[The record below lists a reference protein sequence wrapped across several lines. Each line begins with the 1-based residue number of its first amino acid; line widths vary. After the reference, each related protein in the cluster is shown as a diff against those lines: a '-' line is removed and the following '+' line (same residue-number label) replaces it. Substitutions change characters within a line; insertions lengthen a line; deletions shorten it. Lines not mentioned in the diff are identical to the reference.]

1 LEEVKME
8 ISISNLVILMLLIV
22 TAIVIVIG
30 LKAHFSSIHFH
41 FQKEKAEIE
50 KSYNRKLGFEEHK
63 RVELQREIETLK
75 KENEKNIYFLISIPE
90 IVKDLVSNLSFE
102 ETVSSIFRLV
112 KSLID
117 PGIIKLYM
125 FDNTSNC
132 LSLVRAYGSEG
143 ENKNIIKVGEGV
155 IGLAAEN
162 KMLITHTLQ
171 LPNANYDGIDI
182 AVPILFK
189 ESLLGVIGLGNI
201 KEKGDNEKR
210 FLSMIA
216 DLAGI
221 SLQSSTYL
229 KVVQREAITDSLTGL
244 YNRRY
249 LFEKAKVVAQ
259 HAITR
264 HSPVSVFIFDIDYF
278 KRYNDVNGHAEG
290 DGLLVELSRLIRENS
305 RATDIVARFGGEEF
319 IVIMP
324 DTDKNSA
331 WTYAEKIR
339 KLIEEFSFNN
349 REKQPSGYVSISGGV
364 ASFPFDGNSL
374 NAVIR
379 RADEALY
386 ESKKSGRNRV
396 KRYEPFD
403 FSMAL

>member
-1 LEEVKME
+1 ME
-8 ISISNLVILMLLIV
+8 ISSSSLIISMLFIV
-22 TAIVIVIG
+22 TAIAIIVGIR
-30 LKAHFSSIHFH
+30 AHFLSIRSH
-41 FQKEKAEIE
+41 FQEEKAEIE
-50 KSYNRKLGFEEHK
+50 KNYNSK
-63 RVELQREIETLK
+63 RQEFQREIETLK
-75 KENEKNIYFLISIPE
+75 QEKEKHIQFLISIPE
-90 IVKDLVSNLSFE
+90 IVKNLVSNLSFE
-102 ETVSSIFRLV
+102 ETVSSIFRLI

-117 PGIIKLYM
+117 PEIIKLYM
-125 FDNTSNC
+125 IDSTNNC

-143 ENKNIIKVGEGV
+143 ENKNIIKAGEGV

-162 KMLITHTLQ
+162 KMLVTHTFQ
-171 LPNANYDGIDI
+171 LPNANDGIDI

-189 ESLLGVIGLGNI
+189 ESLLGVIGLGKI
-201 KEKGDNEKR
+201 KGKGDNEKR

-221 SLQSSTYL
+221 SLQSSMYL
-229 KVVQREAITDSLTGL
+229 KIVEKEAITDSLTGL

-264 HSPVSVFIFDIDYF
+264 HSPISVFIFDIDYF

-290 DGLLVELSRLIRENS
+290 DGLLVELSRLIKENS
-305 RATDIVARFGGEEF
+305 RGTDIVARFGGEEF
-319 IVIMP
+319 IVLMP

-331 WTYAEKIR
+331 WIYAEKIR

-386 ESKKSGRNRV
+386 ESKKSGRNRIT
-396 KRYEPFD
+396 KYEPFD

>member
-1 LEEVKME
+1 ME
-8 ISISNLVILMLLIV
+8 IGSSSLIISMLFIV
-22 TAIVIVIG
+22 TAIAIIVSIR
-30 LKAHFSSIHFH
+30 AHFSSIRSH
-41 FQKEKAEIE
+41 FQEEKAEIE
-50 KSYNRKLGFEEHK
+50 KNYNRKLGFEEHK
-63 RVELQREIETLK
+63 RLEFQREIESLK
-75 KENEKNIYFLISIPE
+75 QEREKHIQFLISIPE
-90 IVKDLVSNLSFE
+90 IVKNLASNLSFE
-102 ETVSSIFRLV
+102 ETVSSIFRLI

-117 PGIIKLYM
+117 PAIIKLYM
-125 FDNTSNC
+125 FDRANNC

-143 ENKNIIKVGEGV
+143 ENKNIVKVGEGV
-155 IGLAAEN
+155 MGLAAEN
-162 KMLITHTLQ
+162 KMLVTRTFQ
-171 LPNANYDGIDI
+171 LPNANDGIDI

-229 KVVQREAITDSLTGL
+229 KIVQEEAITDSLTGL

-264 HSPVSVFIFDIDYF
+264 QSLVSVFIFDIDYF
-278 KRYNDVNGHAEG
+278 KRYNDINGHAEG
-290 DGLLVELSRLIRENS
+290 DSLLVELSRLIKENS
-305 RATDIVARFGGEEF
+305 RGTDVVARFGGEEF
-319 IVIMP
+319 IVLMP
-324 DTDKNSA
+324 DTDKDSA
-331 WTYAEKIR
+331 WIYAEKIR
-339 KLIEEFSFNN
+339 KLIEEYPFKN

-396 KRYEPFD
+396 TRYEPFD

>member
-1 LEEVKME
+1 ME
-8 ISISNLVILMLLIV
+8 IGSSSLIISMLFIV
-22 TAIVIVIG
+22 TAIAIIVSIR
-30 LKAHFSSIHFH
+30 AHFSSIRSH
-41 FQKEKAEIE
+41 FQEEKAEIE
-50 KSYNRKLGFEEHK
+50 KNYNRKLGFEEHK
-63 RVELQREIETLK
+63 RLEFQREIESLK
-75 KENEKNIYFLISIPE
+75 QEREKHIQFLISIPE
-90 IVKDLVSNLSFE
+90 IVKNLASNLSFE
-102 ETVSSIFRLV
+102 ETVSSIFRLI

-117 PGIIKLYM
+117 PAIIKLYM
-125 FDNTSNC
+125 FDRVNNC

-143 ENKNIIKVGEGV
+143 ENKNIVKVGEGV
-155 IGLAAEN
+155 MGLAAEN
-162 KMLITHTLQ
+162 KMLVTRTFQ
-171 LPNANYDGIDI
+171 LPNANDGIDI

-229 KVVQREAITDSLTGL
+229 KIVQEEAITDSLTGL

-278 KRYNDVNGHAEG
+278 KRYNDINGHAEG
-290 DGLLVELSRLIRENS
+290 DSLLVELSRLIKENS
-305 RATDIVARFGGEEF
+305 RGTDVVARFGGEEF
-319 IVIMP
+319 IVLMP
-324 DTDKNSA
+324 DTDKDSA
-331 WTYAEKIR
+331 WIYAEKIR
-339 KLIEEFSFNN
+339 KLIEEYPFKN

-396 KRYEPFD
+396 TRYEPFD

>member
-1 LEEVKME
+1 ME
-8 ISISNLVILMLLIV
+8 ISSSSLIIPTLFIV
-22 TAIVIVIG
+22 TAIAIIVSIR
-30 LKAHFSSIHFH
+30 AHFSSIRSH
-41 FQKEKAEIE
+41 FQEEKAEIE
-50 KSYNRKLGFEEHK
+50 KNYNRKRQEF
-63 RVELQREIETLK
+63 QREIESLK
-75 KENEKNIYFLISIPE
+75 QEKEKHIQFLISIPE
-90 IVKDLVSNLSFE
+90 IVKNLVSSFSFE

-117 PGIIKLYM
+117 PGIIKFYM
-125 FDNTSNC
+125 FDSTNNC

-143 ENKNIIKVGEGV
+143 ENKNIVKVGEGV

-162 KMLITHTLQ
+162 KMLVTHTFQ

-229 KVVQREAITDSLTGL
+229 KIVQEEAITDSLTGL

-290 DGLLVELSRLIRENS
+290 DGLLVELSRLIKENS

-319 IVIMP
+319 IVLMP
-324 DTDKNSA
+324 DTDKDSA
-331 WTYAEKIR
+331 WIYAEKIR
-339 KLIEEFSFNN
+339 KLIEEYPFNN

-396 KRYEPFD
+396 TRYEPFD

>member
-1 LEEVKME
+1 ME
-8 ISISNLVILMLLIV
+8 INSASLIILMLFIV
-22 TAIVIVIG
+22 TAIAIIIG
-30 LKAHFSSIHFH
+30 LRAHFSSIRSH
-41 FQKEKAEIE
+41 FQAEKAEIE
-50 KSYNRKLGFEEHK
+50 KNYNRKRQEFQG
-63 RVELQREIETLK
+63 EIETLK
-75 KENEKNIYFLISIPE
+75 QDKEKHIQFLISIPE
-90 IVKDLVSNLSFE
+90 IVKNLVSNSSFE

-117 PGIIKLYM
+117 PEIIKLYM
-125 FDNTSNC
+125 FDSTNDC

-162 KMLITHTLQ
+162 KMLVTHTFQ

-278 KRYNDVNGHAEG
+278 KRYNDVNGHTEG